1 MCDFGEGIEI
11 IISRRISVDK
21 CIAPIVSRLNAAG
34 VYTTGSC
41 CGHGKSVAS
50 VTIQPSSAHRARSL
64 GLTVRWD
71 LAPPGACPVIELIGV
86 NLAMIEAMPL
96 QGAQAAPA
104 P

>member
-1 MCDFGEGIEI
+1 MCEWGSDVEI
-11 IISRRISVDK
+11 VVSKRIIVDK

-50 VTIQPSSAHRARSL
+50 VAIQASSTHRAKSL
-64 GLTVRWD
+64 GLTVRHD
-71 LAPPGACPVIELIGV
+71 APGDPFIELVGV

-96 QGAQAAPA
+96 QGSGVEAAP
-104 P
+104 